1 MIEQGQFA
9 LFMLGAITLNL
20 IPGPDMTFVM
30 SQGAARGTRAGVA
43 AALGIGAGT
52 IVHILL
58 AAAGLAAV
66 LSQASWAF
74 DIIRYAGAAYLVWI
88 AIQLIRAPPVSGSSP
103 PMSASKAFRQGALIN
118 ILNPKV
124 ALFFLAFLPQ
134 FMSPEAGPYWLQSLI
149 LGLSFNVSGTIVNL
163 LVALSS
169 GRLADTLRRKP
180 RIGQY
185 LNWFAGALMG
195 GLAVRLLLARR

>member
-1 MIEQGQFA
+1 MIEPGQFA

-58 AAAGLAAV
+58 AAAGLAAL
-66 LSQASWAF
+66 LSQVAWAF

-88 AIQLIRAPPVSGSSP
+88 AIQLFRAPPVRGTSP
-103 PMSASKAFRQGALIN
+103 PVSASKAFRQGALIN

-169 GRLADTLRRKP
+169 GRLADTLRRRP
-180 RIGQY
+180 RIGKY